1 MAAALVTSA
10 QVLGACNRRAMVSSN
25 LRMCS
30 SSAPLSALWRGK
42 AAVSRLGGDVHGWER
57 KSEKATIASLGR
69 QAHYSK
75 LVGTHSYFDGHS
87 HHGRSGQCAPGPLCA
102 GRRKKRHAQ
111 VCASCC
117 TRLMLPRGAI
127 CVQQERPRHKCH
139 VRYLSCKLPKE
150 VRGCNLYKCRRIH
163 TVTEPSDHC
172 ERICPR
178 ETVKSQFRRRMCDL
192 EG

>member
-87 HHGRSGQCAPGPLCA
+87 HHGLHLLRAVCAWSALCWKKKKKGTPKCAPRVAHASCSRVERFAYSRSGPVTSVTYVTSA
-102 GRRKKRHAQ
+102 
-111 VCASCC
+111 V
-117 TRLMLPRGAI
+117 
-127 CVQQERPRHKCH
+127 
-139 VRYLSCKLPKE
+139 E
-150 VRGCNLYKCRRIH
+150 VRGCNVYKCRRIH